1 MNAHS
6 SDYLNV
12 EEEFEPVEGCNCI
25 YCRMARME
33 KGVKK
38 LESVVSELKL
48 FLELQGQDMKPKEN
62 SQA

>member
-1 MNAHS
+1 MDAHS

-33 KGVKK
+33 TNMAEIHVK
-38 LESVVSELKL
+38 VSELVSV
-48 FLELQGQDMKPKEN
+48 LQN
-62 SQA
+62 SSFTRSN